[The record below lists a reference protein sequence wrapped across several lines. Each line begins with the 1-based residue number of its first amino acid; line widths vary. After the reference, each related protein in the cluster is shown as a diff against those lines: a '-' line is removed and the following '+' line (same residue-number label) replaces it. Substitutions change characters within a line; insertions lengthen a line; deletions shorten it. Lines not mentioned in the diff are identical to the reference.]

1 MKDLQ
6 PITSNK
12 ELSPIERRHLKVA
25 LYKEEKK
32 RLKRKELRLD
42 PDYTKHIEWAILA
55 TIIMGIVSV
64 SRPEMTPLAIIMA
77 IMVLA
82 AVIDS
87 KMKNQTIKENNDVEK
102 ERLEKL
108 LRIVQNEKKVQ
119 LLSRRPSHQTSTIVV
134 SELEMQ

>member
-1 MKDLQ
+1 MKDLK
-6 PITSNK
+6 PIDTNK
-12 ELSPIERRHLKVA
+12 DLNPVERRHLKVA

-64 SRPEMTPLAIIMA
+64 SRPEMTPLAVIMS

-87 KMKNQTIKENNDVEK
+87 KIKGQSTKVNNAVER

-108 LRIVQNEKKVQ
+108 FRIVQNEKKVK
-119 LLSRRPSHQTSTIVV
+119 LLSRRPSHQTSTIVI